1 MVELIIFTLKVAK
14 MARFE
19 GLSKTNIDMSNFS
32 KCIPRDLAKELL
44 DLGMPLFSDV
54 GSYYKCPIDYDTK
67 DVPSIAYKMRIPTYG
82 EVIDWFSG
90 WGIYITFDVFFT
102 FSLADNVAYIWKI
115 SYIKET
121 YDDIR
126 LEEICEEEICNDRE
140 GCGGSFELVA
150 NAAIRYAMKL
160 KKNI

>member
-1 MVELIIFTLKVAK
+1 

-32 KCIPRDLAKELL
+32 KYIPEDLAKELL
-44 DLGMPLFSDV
+44 ELGMPLFSDV

-102 FSLADNVAYIWKI
+102 FSLADNVAYYWKI

-121 YDDIR
+121 CDDIR

-150 NAAIRYAMKL
+150 NAAIRYAINL